1 MNGVADLI
9 FIANQYSPLVT
20 PGLIKIEYR
29 CTCSLEA
36 AVNFTFRRGNTFNA
50 AEALNV
56 GILHIV
62 DQYNIWLGY
71 VTEVGN
77 FTAGAGTH
85 FNHGQISVA
94 IHRQQGQWHAN
105 MIIEVARGSVDSSA
119 LA

>member
-1 MNGVADLI
+1 MNRVADLI

-36 AVNFTFRRGNTFNA
+36 AVNFTFRRGNTLNT

-56 GILHIV
+56 GILHII
-62 DQYNIWLGY
+62 DQCNIWFGY
-71 VTEVGN
+71 ITEVGN
-77 FTAGAGTH
+77 FTAGAGPH

-94 IHRQQGQWHAN
+94 VHRQQSQGHTN
-105 MIIEVARGSVDSSA
+105 MIIEVARGGVNRPA